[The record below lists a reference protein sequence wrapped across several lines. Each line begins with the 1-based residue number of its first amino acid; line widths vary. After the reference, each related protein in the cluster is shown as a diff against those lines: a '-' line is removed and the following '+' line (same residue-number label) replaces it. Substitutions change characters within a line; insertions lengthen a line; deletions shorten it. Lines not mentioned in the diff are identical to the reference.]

1 MNLNF
6 VFETSD

>member
-6 VFETSD
+6 VAMEA